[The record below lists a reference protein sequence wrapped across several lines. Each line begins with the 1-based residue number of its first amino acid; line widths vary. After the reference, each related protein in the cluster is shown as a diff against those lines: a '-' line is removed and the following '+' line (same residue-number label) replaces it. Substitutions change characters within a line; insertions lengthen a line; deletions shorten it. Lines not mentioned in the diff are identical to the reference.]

1 MTDLLLLCI
10 LSGLKPDVEKQLENQ
25 LFSLVGILLRVA
37 FVILGVALCVGWA
50 IVYPGP
56 TVGLL
61 VIFALF
67 SIIAVLRQ
75 KYVNHRSPSSPRPI
89 QPPANKDLELEAN
102 GHTVLFN
109 RLMR

>member
-1 MTDLLLLCI
+1 MTNLLLLWI
-10 LSGLKPDVEKQLENQ
+10 LSALKPDLEKQLENQ
-25 LFSLVGILLRVA
+25 LFSLVGILLRVV
-37 FVILGVALCVGWA
+37 FVLLVVALCVGWA

-56 TVGLL
+56 TVSLV

-75 KYVNHRSPSSPRPI
+75 KYVDRRTPSSPEPAR
-89 QPPANKDLELEAN
+89 PPANKDLELEAN

>member
-10 LSGLKPDVEKQLENQ
+10 LSALKPDVEKQLENQ

-56 TVGLL
+56 AVSL
-61 VIFALF
+61 VIILALF
-67 SIIAVLRQ
+67 SLIAVLRQ
-75 KYVNHRSPSSPRPI
+75 KYVDRRAPSSPKPT

>member
-10 LSGLKPDVEKQLENQ
+10 LSALKPDLEKQLENQ
-25 LFSLVGILLRVA
+25 LLSLVGVLLRVA
-37 FVILGVALCVGWA
+37 FVVLVVALCVGLA

-56 TVGLL
+56 AVSL
-61 VIFALF
+61 VIILALF
-67 SIIAVLRQ
+67 SLIAVLRQ
-75 KYVNHRSPSSPRPI
+75 KYINRRAPSSPKPT